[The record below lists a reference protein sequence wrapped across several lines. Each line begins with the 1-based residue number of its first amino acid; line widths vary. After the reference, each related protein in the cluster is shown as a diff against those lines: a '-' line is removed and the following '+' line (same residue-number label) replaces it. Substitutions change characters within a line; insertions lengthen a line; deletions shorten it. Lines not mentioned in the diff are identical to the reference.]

1 MKVRALRLANA
12 IKAGTRQADFLE
24 SKAYD
29 IEFVDAVRI
38 KVTPKNKPDDSVE
51 TSIFN
56 AIWWAPLKET
66 ATPKKGKA

>member
-1 MKVRALRLANA
+1 MKIRALRLANA

-29 IEFVDAVRI
+29 MEFVDAVRI
-38 KVTPKNKPDDSVE
+38 KVAPKAKPEDFVE

-56 AIWWAPLKET
+56 AIWWAPAKET
-66 ATPKKGKA
+66 AAPKKGKA